1 MTKWEF
7 QQIIMRDNIR
17 LNRKAIV
24 GHSWLTPLLLLEAEK
39 DRHEL
44 ILFCGKLGKQLGE
57 THEKLST

>member
-24 GHSWLTPLLLLEAEK
+24 GHSWLTPLLLLEAEM
-39 DRHEL
+39 DRHE
-44 ILFCGKLGKQLGE
+44 
-57 THEKLST
+57 